1 MNTLKNKVQ
10 LLGNLGAA
18 PEIRTIESGRK
29 LAKLRLATNETYKN
43 SEGEKVTD
51 TQWHNV
57 VAWGATAD
65 VAERFLDKGS
75 EVLVEGKLQY
85 RDYTDKDGIKRTVA
99 EIQAV
104 NLLLLDKKVAA

>member
-43 SEGEKVTD
+43 ADGEKVTD
-51 TQWHNV
+51 TQWHTV

-65 VAERFLDKGS
+65 IAERYLDKGS

-104 NLLLLDKKVAA
+104 NLLLLDRKAA